1 MPSRRFFLN
10 ALAAAGLAAAALTGL
25 QGAAMAQA
33 PSPADLAVA
42 GPMGDVEL
50 GNKDAKVTIYEYASM
65 TCSHCA
71 AFHKNTWPTLKSKY
85 IDTGKVRFIL
95 REFPLDPLATAGFM
109 LARCAGNDKYYA
121 VIDLLFDQ
129 QKNWA
134 FTDKPLE
141 ALLGLM
147 KQAGFSQESFM
158 ACLKN
163 QEIYDAVNW
172 VKDRGAREFKV
183 DSTPTFFIGDQVRR
197 GELSVEELEKI
208 LTPLVGG

>member
-1 MPSRRFFLN
+1 MPSRRIFLN

-33 PSPADLAVA
+33 PSAADLAVA

-50 GNKDAKVTIYEYASM
+50 GSKDAKVTIYEYASM

-71 AFHKNTWPTLKSKY
+71 AFHKGTWPTLKSKY
-85 IDTGKVRFIL
+85 VDTGKVRFIL